1 MTFFPYNSIYFSTRN
16 KPAMTTRIVFKHPG
30 TRTDENNMVT
40 PHMRFSWEHSSS
52 CFIYGDVTV
61 DRAIVQPM
69 TTQMAQLY
77 QHYAALPGYE
87 KKHLPIEYA
96 KAYFAAEIKQDTQ
109 EFLYKHFV
117 LQFLLDEITRNHL
130 VTANW
135 PRLSEVKSIDEGL
148 TYRFILTIAPN
159 LALKE
164 WKHFVFKQ
172 PERKNYK
179 DLDNQVINFIKQATD
194 TARSHDKHTTAAGD
208 WVSFSAQL
216 LNPNTEEALFEQ
228 QHRYWIRISGD
239 IIISKLQQS
248 FVEKKVG
255 DAFIVN
261 ALPFIDAP
269 QSSIEEPCHYKITIE
284 SITKG
289 GHMSLEFFK
298 QTFKLK
304 TRADVHKKLIEVFS
318 YRNDISQRR
327 STIEELFHLLFTKH
341 RFEMP
346 KHIITRKKEN
356 LLNII
361 KRQSDYNIYKNNKNF
376 DTHLTLLA
384 EKMLKEE
391 LIIDHIAYAEEI
403 KVSCADIAHYL
414 HLFNNE
420 RLKEFIYFKPLID
433 SVEDSNTPIHEAILA
448 QAVAREKT
456 LNYILYTLS

>member
-1 MTFFPYNSIYFSTRN
+1 
-16 KPAMTTRIVFKHPG
+16 
-30 TRTDENNMVT
+30 
-40 PHMRFSWEHSSS
+40 MRFSWEHSSS
-52 CFIYGDVTV
+52 CFIYGNVTI
-61 DRAIVQPM
+61 DHTIVQPVAD
-69 TTQMAQLY
+69 QIAQLY

-87 KKHLPIEYA
+87 KKRLPLEYA
-96 KAYFAAEIKQDTQ
+96 KTYFAAEIKQDTQ
-109 EFLYKHFV
+109 EFLYKHFIF
-117 LQFLLDEITRNHL
+117 QFLLDEISKNQII
-130 VTANW
+130 TANW
-135 PRLSEVKSIDEGL
+135 PRLSEIKTTESGL
-148 TYRFILTIAPN
+148 SYRFVLTMAPA
-159 LALKE
+159 LTLKE

-172 PERKNYK
+172 PARKNYK
-179 DLDNQVINFIKQATD
+179 DLDNQVVNFIKQATEN
-194 TARSHDKHTTAAGD
+194 ARAHDKHTTEAGD
-208 WVSFSAQL
+208 WVSFSVQL
-216 LNPNTEEALFEQ
+216 LDANTDKSLFEVE
-228 QHRYWIRISGD
+228 HLYWMRISGD
-239 IIISKLQQS
+239 VIISKLQES
-248 FVEKKVG
+248 FAERKV
-255 DAFIVN
+255 DDVFVVH
-261 ALPFIDAP
+261 ALPFIDTP
-269 QSSIEEPCHYKITIE
+269 QSSIEEPCHYQITIK

-403 KVSCADIAHYL
+403 RVNSADIGHYL

-433 SVEDSNTPIHEAILA
+433 SIEDSNTPIHEAILA

-456 LNYILYTLS
+456 LNYILHTLS